1 MPTILANK
9 IVKDSTTHS
18 IPTNFM
24 SGGFALATS
33 FAIMHPLDTLKTQ
46 IQTNQRNLRGLFRG
60 FAASFLLAFPQ
71 GGLRLSSYETCK
83 SKISQKTN
91 NVALASALS
100 ACVGDTISSIV
111 KVPREI
117 VTARLQSGMD
127 LKLMHK
133 GGSPT
138 LITFKEVV
146 RTQGPMGLFRGFWST
161 TARDWPFMVILFSSY
176 ESLKSNHHRFVPGRT
191 KESKIDALYSTI
203 FGGFSGA
210 LAGFWTTPFDVV
222 KTGIMTNRA
231 KSVRISSVVK
241 NLYTTNGPRAF
252 FTGAAARSVW
262 W

>member
-1 MPTILANK
+1 M
-9 IVKDSTTHS
+9 SQQHS

-33 FAIMHPLDTLKTQ
+33 FAVMHPLDTLKTQ
-46 IQTNQRNLRGLFRG
+46 IQTNQRNMKGLFRG

-71 GGLRLSSYETCK
+71 GGLRLSSYEACK
-83 SKISQKTN
+83 AKISQKTN
-91 NVALASALS
+91 NVAVASALS

-117 VTARLQSGMD
+117 ITARLQSGMD
-127 LKLMHK
+127 IKLMHK

-138 LITFKEVV
+138 IITFKEIIK
-146 RTQGPMGLFRGFWST
+146 TQGPRGLFRGFWST
-161 TARDWPFMVILFSSY
+161 TARDWPFMCILFSAY
-176 ESLKSNHHRFVPGRT
+176 ESLKSSHHRFVPGKT
-191 KESKIDALYSTI
+191 EESKIDALYSTV

-210 LAGFWTTPFDVV
+210 LAGFWTTPFDVI

-231 KSVRISSVVK
+231 KTVKIVSVVNSLFAAK
-241 NLYTTNGPRAF
+241 GYKAF
-252 FTGAAARSVW
+252 FAGAAARSVW